1 LNLYLDTSVLV
12 SALTR
17 ETSTPRVNS
26 WLRAQAPA
34 TLLISEWTH
43 TEVASALSIKLRT
56 GAITLE
62 ARANAASGFARLAT
76 DSLPTLAVTGEHF
89 EIAAGFAAQHA
100 LGVRAGDALH
110 LAIARLSGLT
120 LATLDNRMAD
130 AALALGIPAQ
140 RL

>member
-1 LNLYLDTSVLV
+1 MNLYLDTSVLV
-12 SALTR
+12 SALTH
-17 ETSTPRVNS
+17 ETSTPRVNA

-62 ARANAASGFARLAT
+62 ARANAANGFARLAA

-89 EIAAGFAAQHA
+89 EIAADFAAQHA

-110 LAIARLSGLT
+110 LAIARHSGLT